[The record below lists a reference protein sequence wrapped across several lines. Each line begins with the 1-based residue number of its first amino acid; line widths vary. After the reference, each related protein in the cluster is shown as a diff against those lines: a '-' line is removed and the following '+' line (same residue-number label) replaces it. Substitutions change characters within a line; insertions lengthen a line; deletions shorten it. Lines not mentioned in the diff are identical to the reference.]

1 MMVIWHLELILV
13 ESDID
18 SYIEVPH
25 KQRIS
30 GTFCSISPWGL
41 GI

>member
-18 SYIEVPH
+18 SYVGTDYNWSMATLWQQ
-25 KQRIS
+25 KIS
-30 GTFCSISPWGL
+30 KPK
-41 GI
+41 